1 MKLRAYA
8 LLLLAGSTGAA
19 LVTGCSSATDAPG
32 GPSGD
37 AEIEDTGTE
46 GDAAI
51 DTLVE
56 DAPVDSAASDTA
68 PSDSGPKDTGPEV
81 ATECTPGATDTA
93 ACGNC
98 GTHARTCTGSGV
110 WSVFGACSGEGVC
123 AAGGSRVVT
132 CGKCGSRTESC
143 SSTCAWDSSAA
154 CTGEGVCT
162 PGEIQTEA
170 GTCTGK
176 NVRTRTCSSSCAWG
190 DWACVAPKGWVD
202 VTTSPLSAR
211 SAHTAVWTG
220 TEMLVF
226 GGNPSL
232 ADGAGYSIASDT
244 WRTIAAATVG
254 RESHTAVWTGS
265 KMIVWGGYGGGA
277 LRNDGASY
285 DPVANTWTAIATTT
299 LPARMDQTAV
309 WTGTEMIVWGGQTSS
324 GGALGDGAAYNP
336 ATNSWRTIATPTSF
350 GRRFG
355 HRAVWAGGRM
365 VVFGGYD
372 YFSGFSSPAPNTCAV
387 KTATSFCGDAA
398 AYNPATDTWTV
409 LTPPTPELDPRQRNA
424 GVVLGATG
432 GRALFWG
439 GEGNTSGGSLFR
451 SSGAFYDVA
460 AGTWTTMVAPTETL
474 LPGAKRASMAA
485 WSTAD
490 TFFVWGGR
498 TGTASYSATGAS
510 YDVATST
517 WKALPTLNAPS
528 ARAFATTIWT
538 GTEAVVWGGS
548 GSSGTL
554 KDGKIYR
561 P

>member
-1 MKLRAYA
+1 
-8 LLLLAGSTGAA
+8 
-19 LVTGCSSATDAPG
+19 
-32 GPSGD
+32 
-37 AEIEDTGTE
+37 
-46 GDAAI
+46 
-51 DTLVE
+51 
-56 DAPVDSAASDTA
+56 
-68 PSDSGPKDTGPEV
+68 
-81 ATECTPGATDTA
+81 
-93 ACGNC
+93 
-98 GTHARTCTGSGV
+98 
-110 WSVFGACSGEGVC
+110 
-123 AAGGSRVVT
+123 
-132 CGKCGSRTESC
+132 
-143 SSTCAWDSSAA
+143 
-154 CTGEGVCT
+154 
-162 PGEIQTEA
+162 
-170 GTCTGK
+170 
-176 NVRTRTCSSSCAWG
+176 
-190 DWACVAPKGWVD
+190 
-202 VTTSPLSAR
+202 
-211 SAHTAVWTG
+211 
-220 TEMLVF
+220 MLVF

-232 ADGAGYSIASDT
+232 ADGAAYSIASDT
-244 WRTIAAATVG
+244 WRATAAASVG

-265 KMIVWGGYGGGA
+265 RMIVWGGYGGGA

-285 DPVANTWTAIATTT
+285 DPATNTWSAIAATT

-324 GGALGDGAAYNP
+324 GNALGDGAAYNP
-336 ATNSWRTIATPTSF
+336 TTNTWRSLATPTNF

-355 HRAVWAGGRM
+355 HRAVWAGGKM

-398 AYNPATDTWTV
+398 AYDPSTDAWTV
-409 LTPPTPELDPRQRNA
+409 LTPPTPALDPRQRNA
-424 GVVLGATG
+424 GVAIGA
-432 GRALFWG
+432 RALFWG

-498 TGTASYSATGAS
+498 TGTATYAATGAS
-510 YDVATST
+510 YDVPTST

-538 GTEAVVWGGS
+538 GTEALVWGGI